1 MFCKGEISVMNN
13 KQTMKTGFMQF
24 AYMPPKQMPPL
35 ELIKWQL
42 QELIVMRG
50 NVLCGGFSLPEDE
63 SGKEELRELFA
74 KNSLEFE
81 LYASG
86 WQEFKADKEKAK
98 EAVLASIKRSKY
110 FNNTI
115 LRSAYNGGLQY
126 ELSRFNRNWPVKE
139 QMKLVTSCLKE
150 AAKIF
155 EAEGVYLAIENHCDF
170 TGRELAEILSAVNS
184 KHVGCALDTGNSY
197 TVYTDPNDD
206 MDALAEFTFTTHI
219 KDMAVVRYKSS
230 LDLIPFQAR
239 GCAVGDGNVD
249 VKRAIDLLSR
259 KSPFAKGLRLIIE
272 HGWMEIP
279 QDEDPGEYNRACL
292 KRGIK
297 YLNGLIGR
305 E

>member
-1 MFCKGEISVMNN
+1 MAGIKR
-13 KQTMKTGFMQF
+13 TMKTGFMQF

-35 ELIKWQL
+35 EYIKWQAA
-42 QELIVMRG
+42 ELMSMG
-50 NVLCGGFSLPEDE
+50 GTVLCGGFSLPEDE
-63 SGKEELRELFA
+63 AGREEIKDLFV
-74 KNSLEFE
+74 KNKLEFE

-86 WQEFKADKEKAK
+86 WLDFKTDKAKAK

-110 FNNTI
+110 FNNAI

-126 ELSRFNRNWPVKE
+126 ELSRFNKARPVKE
-139 QMKLVTSCLKE
+139 QIKFVTSCLKE

-170 TGRELAEILSAVNS
+170 TGRELAEILSTVNS
-184 KHVGCALDTGNSY
+184 EHVGCALDTGNSY
-197 TVYTDPNDD
+197 TVYADPNDD
-206 MDALAEFTFTTHI
+206 LDALAEFTFTTHI
-219 KDMAVVRYKSS
+219 KDMAVVRYESP

-249 VKRAIDLLSR
+249 VKRVVDVLSK
-259 KSPFAKGLRLIIE
+259 KSPFARGLRLIIE

-279 QDEDPGEYNRACL
+279 KDEDGREYSRKCVRKGMA
-292 KRGIK
+292 
-297 YLNGLIGR
+297 YLNGLIGKG